1 MKRKKLWALVLCA
14 GLSAAVPSAAYAGEV
29 VTEAETE
36 AVETEAAEAEAP
48 ETEAA
53 DTVETEAAE
62 ASEDQLGAPTD
73 FQIDP
78 NTGEYSFNATDERV
92 GYYFVRFYALDENGN
107 ETGEYITSSKRINGG
122 KTGEYSGTLDL
133 SGAAWGTYHVN
144 LTSFAPAGTDYASP
158 APVTVSIQYGVDQTL
173 ERPELLAMTSGNQL
187 ELVVDWWTLCDY
199 AFTQYMPEMKF
210 TFYADAECTQEV
222 QSETVDLQPLMDTL
236 RKNPP
241 GMIYIWGWS
250 TSEGPHFY
258 TITSDSNESTFA
270 FKNDIYTYN
279 LEPGT
284 YYVTAQALSKDDYT
298 KDSQVSTALE
308 ITLTD
313 GECTEEYTAVTTEL
327 WTDPTLMDMP
337 GANPGQ
343 QEDRVDTAAAQGI
356 SGLLLE

>member
-14 GLSAAVPSAAYAGEV
+14 GISAAVPSAAYAGEV

-133 SGAAWGTYHVN
+133 SGAGN
-144 LTSFAPAGTDYASP
+144 LSCKSDLLCPGGNGLCKPGSCYREHPVRRGSDAGASG
-158 APVTVSIQYGVDQTL
+158 AAGDD
-173 ERPELLAMTSGNQL
+173 ER
-187 ELVVDWWTLCDY
+187 
-199 AFTQYMPEMKF
+199 
-210 TFYADAECTQEV
+210 
-222 QSETVDLQPLMDTL
+222 QS
-236 RKNPP
+236 
-241 GMIYIWGWS
+241 
-250 TSEGPHFY
+250 
-258 TITSDSNESTFA
+258 A
-270 FKNDIYTYN
+270 
-279 LEPGT
+279 
-284 YYVTAQALSKDDYT
+284 
-298 KDSQVSTALE
+298 
-308 ITLTD
+308 
-313 GECTEEYTAVTTEL
+313 
-327 WTDPTLMDMP
+327 
-337 GANPGQ
+337 
-343 QEDRVDTAAAQGI
+343 
-356 SGLLLE
+356 